1 MLTSRRLLLRSGSAL
16 LNAPAP
22 TPIPISAFI
31 RTGTRGVSRLTR
43 PHINIGRP
51 GTSIP
56 RNVNSSTRAISG
68 AGNTPTMAATP
79 SFSDAVVGAMRNLYP
94 EELADKS
101 WDNTGLL
108 LDQAPS
114 FPERAASS
122 KPTVLLT
129 NDLTR
134 TVVDEALEKGAQVIV
149 CYHPVIF
156 RPLKSLTTKDPMQ
169 AQLLRLIAAGVAV
182 YCPHTAVD
190 AAVGGLNDW
199 LCDILIDGDKEVER
213 TVAEPI
219 SRSLPEHLRSQDVGY
234 GRVFELAQSITLQ
247 TLLKRLSAGIGG
259 QKYLMVALPPT
270 LSDLTKTQIITKIAV
285 CAGSGA
291 DVLKNTDAQVLV
303 TGEMAHHYALRH
315 TQLGQ
320 IVVTCFHSNSERKF
334 LEQRL
339 KPQLEAQLKD
349 AGHGDAL
356 VLVSSADRDPFS
368 IIDVRDLA

>member
-1 MLTSRRLLLRSGSAL
+1 MLTSRNLLLLRSRSSLPSPKARPVI
-16 LNAPAP
+16 ASVS
-22 TPIPISAFI
+22 I
-31 RTGTRGVSRLTR
+31 GTRAQARLVHGRSTAR
-43 PHINIGRP
+43 PKTSFTINPTKTILRVG
-51 GTSIP
+51 G
-56 RNVNSSTRAISG
+56 IS
-68 AGNTPTMAATP
+68 TMAGTP
-79 SFSDAVVGAMRNLYP
+79 SFNNAVVQAMKNLYP

-114 FPERAASS
+114 FPEKAGSS
-122 KPTVLLT
+122 KPTVLLA
-129 NDLTR
+129 NDLTQ
-134 TVVDEALEKGAQVIV
+134 TVVDEALEKEANVIV

-169 AQLLRLIAAGVAV
+169 TQLLRLIAAGISV

-199 LCDILIDGDKEVER
+199 LCDILIDGDQEVKR

-219 SRSLPEHLRSQDVGY
+219 SRPLPESLQGQDVGY
-234 GRVFELAQSITLQ
+234 GRVFELSKSITLQ
-247 TLLKRLSAGIGG
+247 TLLKRLSTGIGG

-270 LSDLTKTQIITKIAV
+270 LNDLTKTQIITKIAV

-339 KPQLEAQLKD
+339 KPQLEAQLKNI
-349 AGHGDAL
+349 GYGNAL
-356 VLVSSADRDPFS
+356 VLASSADRDPFD

>member
-1 MLTSRRLLLRSGSAL
+1 MYSERYLL
-16 LNAPAP
+16 
-22 TPIPISAFI
+22 
-31 RTGTRGVSRLTR
+31 
-43 PHINIGRP
+43 
-51 GTSIP
+51 
-56 RNVNSSTRAISG
+56 STRAPYCTCSRG
-68 AGNTPTMAATP
+68 ATSSSARSLSHSHTHSQSQSQSHPLSSLTTPSSYKSINTMAGSP
-79 SFSDAVVGAMRNLYP
+79 SFSDAVVQAMKTLYP

-114 FPERAASS
+114 HPAAENGST
-122 KPTVLLT
+122 PTVLLT
-129 NDLTR
+129 NDLTSV
-134 TVVDEALEKGAQVIV
+134 VVDEALEKKANVIV

-169 AQLLRLIAAGVAV
+169 TQILRLIAAGISV
-182 YCPHTAVD
+182 YCPHTAID

-199 LCDILIDGDKEVER
+199 LCDILIAGDKEVNR

-219 SRSLPEHLRSQDVGY
+219 SRPLPTNLQGQNVGY
-234 GRVFELAQSITLQ
+234 GRAFELSQSITLQ

-259 QKYLMVALPPT
+259 QKYMMVALPPA
-270 LSDLTKTQIITKIAV
+270 LSDLTKTQLITKIAV

-320 IVVTCFHSNSERKF
+320 IVVTVFHSNSERKF
-334 LEQRL
+334 LEERL

-349 AGHGDAL
+349 GHYGNAQ
-356 VLVSSADRDPFS
+356 VLVSSADRDPFD
-368 IIDVRDLA
+368 IIDVSRLA

>member
-1 MLTSRRLLLRSGSAL
+1 MLTARKLTLLRLKKPS
-16 LNAPAP
+16 
-22 TPIPISAFI
+22 PIPKPKYISITTPA
-31 RTGTRGVSRLTR
+31 TQY
-43 PHINIGRP
+43 
-51 GTSIP
+51 P
-56 RNVNSSTRAISG
+56 RAAPLFSHQHSAAPIQKSFTISSSK
-68 AGNTPTMAATP
+68 ATP
-79 SFSDAVVGAMRNLYP
+79 SARSIATMAGTSSFNGTVVQAMRELYP

-114 FPERAASS
+114 FSEQGSNS

-129 NDLTR
+129 NDLTKP
-134 TVVDEALEKGAQVIV
+134 VVDEALKRGASVIV

-169 AQLLRLIAAGVAV
+169 AQLLRLIAAGVSV

-190 AAVGGLNDW
+190 AAMGGLNDW
-199 LCDILIDGDKEVER
+199 LCDILIDGDKEVKR
-213 TVAEPI
+213 AVAEPI
-219 SRSLPEHLRSQDVGY
+219 SRPLSQSLQGQEVGY
-234 GRVFELAQSITLQ
+234 GRVFELTQSITLQ
-247 TLLKRLSAGIGG
+247 TLLKRLSIGIGG

-270 LSDLTKTQIITKIAV
+270 LGDLTKTQTITKIAV

-339 KPQLEAQLKD
+339 KPQLKERLELLGHQD
-349 AGHGDAL
+349 A
-356 VLVSSADRDPFS
+356 VVITSSADRDPFD

>member
-1 MLTSRRLLLRSGSAL
+1 MA
-16 LNAPAP
+16 
-22 TPIPISAFI
+22 
-31 RTGTRGVSRLTR
+31 GTL
-43 PHINIGRP
+43 
-51 GTSIP
+51 
-56 RNVNSSTRAISG
+56 
-68 AGNTPTMAATP
+68 
-79 SFSDAVVGAMRNLYP
+79 SFSDTVVQAMRKLYP

-114 FPERAASS
+114 FPERAGNSS
-122 KPTVLLT
+122 PTVLLT
-129 NDLTR
+129 NDLTGV
-134 TVVDEALEKGAQVIV
+134 VVDEALEKGANVIV

-169 AQLLRLIAAGVAV
+169 AQLLRLIAAGISV

-199 LCDILIDGDKEVER
+199 LCDILIDGDNEVKR

-219 SRSLPEHLRSQDVGY
+219 SRPLPESLQGKEVGY
-234 GRVFELAQSITLQ
+234 GRAFELSQSITLQ
-247 TLLKRLSAGIGG
+247 TLLKRLSTGIGG
-259 QKYLMVALPPT
+259 QRYMMVALPPT

-285 CAGSGA
+285 CAGSGG
-291 DVLKNTDAQVLV
+291 DVLKNSDAQVLV

-334 LEQRL
+334 LQQRL
-339 KPQLEAQLKD
+339 KPQLEAQLKNTGCSN
-349 AGHGDAL
+349 AV
-356 VLVSSADRDPFS
+356 VLVSSADRDPFD

>member
-1 MLTSRRLLLRSGSAL
+1 MLTSRKLLRLRSGSSL
-16 LNAPAP
+16 LTLKPRPIA
-22 TPIPISAFI
+22 TP
-31 RTGTRGVSRLTR
+31 VS
-43 PHINIGRP
+43 IY
-51 GTSIP
+51 
-56 RNVNSSTRAISG
+56 TRAISYPVH
-68 AGNTPTMAATP
+68 GNSTPRSKIGFTIPPSKTIYSVASISTMAPTTP
-79 SFSDAVVGAMRNLYP
+79 FSDAVVQAMRKMYP

-114 FPERAASS
+114 FTEKEGNST
-122 KPTVLLT
+122 PTVLLT

-134 TVVDEALEKGAQVIV
+134 AVVDEALEKGANVIV

-169 AQLLRLIAAGVAV
+169 TQLLRLITAGISV

-199 LCDILIDGDKEVER
+199 LCDILIDGDKEIKR

-219 SRSLPEHLRSQDVGY
+219 SQPLPEGLQGQNVGY
-234 GRVFELAQSITLQ
+234 GRAFELSESITLQ
-247 TLLKRLSAGIGG
+247 TLLKRLSTGIGG

-270 LSDLTKTQIITKIAV
+270 LDDLTKTQTITKVAV

-339 KPQLEAQLKD
+339 KPQLEAQLK
-349 AGHGDAL
+349 GVGYGNAL
-356 VLVSSADRDPFS
+356 VHVSSVDRDPFD

>member
-1 MLTSRRLLLRSGSAL
+1 MQTSRRLLLSRIRPGSL
-16 LNAPAP
+16 L
-22 TPIPISAFI
+22 PIPKPTLPPPAVSISI
-31 RTGTRGVSRLTR
+31 RGLSRLTHR
-43 PHINIGRP
+43 RSLGRSK
-51 GTSIP
+51 TSFTA
-56 RNVNSSTRAISG
+56 SSTTAVVGFGGI
-68 AGNTPTMAATP
+68 TTMAGTP
-79 SFSDAVVGAMRNLYP
+79 SFNDAVVNAMRNLYP

-114 FPERAASS
+114 FPGQAGNSR
-122 KPTVLLT
+122 PTVLLT
-129 NDLTR
+129 NDLTKL
-134 TVVDEALEKGAQVIV
+134 VVDEALEKGANVIV

-169 AQLLRLIAAGVAV
+169 AQLLRLIAAGISV

-199 LCDILIDGDKEVER
+199 LCDILIDGDKEVKR

-219 SRSLPEHLRSQDVGY
+219 SRPLSASLQSQDVGY
-234 GRVFELAQSITLQ
+234 GRVFELSDSITLQ

-259 QKYLMVALPPT
+259 QKYLMVALPPA
-270 LSDLTKTQIITKIAV
+270 LDDLTKTQEVTKIAV
-285 CAGSGA
+285 CAGSGS

-334 LEQRL
+334 LENRL
-339 KPQLEAQLKD
+339 KPQLEAQLKE
-349 AGHGDAL
+349 AGYGDAL
-356 VLVSSADRDPFS
+356 VVVSSADRDPFD

>member
-1 MLTSRRLLLRSGSAL
+1 MLISRRLLHLRSRPSLLVLKPRPITAASATIY
-16 LNAPAP
+16 
-22 TPIPISAFI
+22 TPV
-31 RTGTRGVSRLTR
+31 VSRLVHRLSTAR
-43 PHINIGRP
+43 PKTHF
-51 GTSIP
+51 SIL
-56 RNVNSSTRAISG
+56 NTTTKTLS
-68 AGNTPTMAATP
+68 AGCITTMAATS
-79 SFSDAVVGAMRNLYP
+79 SFNDAVVQAMRHLYP

-114 FPERAASS
+114 FLERVDSS
-122 KPTVLLT
+122 EPTVLLT

-134 TVVDEALEKGAQVIV
+134 TVVDEALEKGANVIV

-169 AQLLRLIAAGVAV
+169 AQLLRLVAAGISV

-199 LCDILIDGDKEVER
+199 LCDILIDGDKEVKR

-219 SRSLPEHLRSQDVGY
+219 SWPLPQSLEGQDVGY
-234 GRVFELAQSITLQ
+234 GRVFELSQSITLQ
-247 TLLKRLSAGIGG
+247 TLLKRLSTGIGG
-259 QKYLMVALPPT
+259 QKYLMVALPPA
-270 LSDLTKTQIITKIAV
+270 LDDLTKTQAITKIAV

-291 DVLKNTDAQVLV
+291 DVLKNTDAQVMV

-339 KPQLEAQLKD
+339 KPQLEALLND
-349 AGHGDAL
+349 VGYGNAT
-356 VLVSSADRDPFS
+356 VLTSSADRDPFD

>member
-1 MLTSRRLLLRSGSAL
+1 MLNSRNLLLSRSKQAL
-16 LNAPAP
+16 LALKP
-22 TPIPISAFI
+22 
-31 RTGTRGVSRLTR
+31 RLTIATSASSYTRTASR
-43 PHINIGRP
+43 PAHPYRAAQPKANFPINPKTTILGAHHLTTMS
-51 GTSIP
+51 GTS
-56 RNVNSSTRAISG
+56 
-68 AGNTPTMAATP
+68 
-79 SFSDAVVGAMRNLYP
+79 SFNDAVVQAIRHLYP

-114 FPERAASS
+114 SPERADSS
-122 KPTVLLT
+122 TPTVLLT
-129 NDLTR
+129 NDLTQ
-134 TVVDEALEKGAQVIV
+134 TVVDEALEKGANAIV

-169 AQLLRLIAAGVAV
+169 AQLLRLIAAGISV

-199 LCDILIDGDKEVER
+199 LCDILIEGDKEVNR

-219 SRSLPEHLRSQDVGY
+219 SRPLSEGLQGQAVGY
-234 GRVFELAQSITLQ
+234 GRAFELSQSITLQ
-247 TLLKRLSAGIGG
+247 TLLKRLSTGIGG
-259 QKYLMVALPPT
+259 QRYLMVALPPT
-270 LSDLTKTQIITKIAV
+270 VKDLTKTQTITKIAV

-315 TQLGQ
+315 IQLGQ

-339 KPQLEAQLKD
+339 KPQLEARLKD
-349 AGHGDAL
+349 LGYGNAL
-356 VLVSSADRDPFS
+356 VVVSSADRDPFD
-368 IIDVRDLA
+368 IIDVGSLVG

>member
-1 MLTSRRLLLRSGSAL
+1 MLTSRNLFLSGPKQAL
-16 LNAPAP
+16 LTLKPRLTIATSTSGYTRAVYRLAHPHSAARPKFNFAINPK
-22 TPIPISAFI
+22 TTIISAHDI
-31 RTGTRGVSRLTR
+31 TTMS
-43 PHINIGRP
+43 N
-51 GTSIP
+51 TS
-56 RNVNSSTRAISG
+56 
-68 AGNTPTMAATP
+68 
-79 SFSDAVVGAMRNLYP
+79 SFNDAVAQAMRYLYP

-114 FPERAASS
+114 FPGQAANTT
-122 KPTVLLT
+122 PTVLLT
-129 NDLTR
+129 NDLTQA
-134 TVVDEALEKGAQVIV
+134 VVDEALEKGANVIV

-169 AQLLRLIAAGVAV
+169 AQLLRLIAAGISV

-199 LCDILIDGDKEVER
+199 LCDILIEGDEEVKR

-219 SRSLPEHLRSQDVGY
+219 SRPLPESLQGQAVGY
-234 GRVFELAQSITLQ
+234 GRAFELSQSITLQ
-247 TLLKRLSAGIGG
+247 TLLKRLSTGIGG
-259 QKYLMVALPPT
+259 QRYLMVALPPT
-270 LSDLTKTQIITKIAV
+270 LKDLTKTQIITKIAV

-339 KPQLEAQLKD
+339 KPQLEARLKD
-349 AGHGDAL
+349 LGYGNAL
-356 VLVSSADRDPFS
+356 VVVSSADRDPFD
-368 IIDVRDLA
+368 IIDVGSLV

>member
-1 MLTSRRLLLRSGSAL
+1 MFTPARTLPLLRRSRSVGPLLRSILTATSVSPRTKAVSHWHSGKPQA
-16 LNAPAP
+16 
-22 TPIPISAFI
+22 AFTI
-31 RTGTRGVSRLTR
+31 ASRTKVLGFR
-43 PHINIGRP
+43 
-51 GTSIP
+51 SITTMSGLP
-56 RNVNSSTRAISG
+56 RFG
-68 AGNTPTMAATP
+68 
-79 SFSDAVVGAMRNLYP
+79 DAVVQAMKKLYP
-94 EELADKS
+94 EELADKA

-114 FPERAASS
+114 FPERAGQSR
-122 KPTVLLT
+122 PTVLLT
-129 NDLTR
+129 NDLTEA
-134 TVVDEALEKGAQVIV
+134 VVDEALDKGANVIV

-169 AQLLRLIAAGVAV
+169 AQLLRLIAAGITV

-199 LCDILIDGDKEVER
+199 LCDILIDGENEIQR

-219 SRSLPEHLRSQDVGY
+219 SRPLPESIQGQAVGY
-234 GRVFELAQSITLQ
+234 GRVFELSQSIGLD

-259 QKYLMVALPPT
+259 QKYMMVALPPKIT
-270 LSDLTKTQIITKIAV
+270 DFTQPITKIAV

-339 KPQLEAQLKD
+339 KPKLEAQLKEV
-349 AGHGDAL
+349 GYGNVL
-356 VLVSSADRDPFS
+356 VLASSADRDPFD
-368 IIDVRDLA
+368 IIDVRSLQ